1 MFLIMSWQYLTQ
13 SSNLKFIQNDY
24 EEILCWADKQ
34 LDCYYFI
41 FAQPFKTIR
50 KKMIEEISSLQSSH
64 FNDDNIAANITQLVI
79 VSSSNVK
86 EVKKAFKLGHHGHD
100 NF

>member
-1 MFLIMSWQYLTQ
+1 
-13 SSNLKFIQNDY
+13 
-24 EEILCWADKQ
+24 
-34 LDCYYFI
+34 
-41 FAQPFKTIR
+41 
-50 KKMIEEISSLQSSH
+50 MIEEISSLQSSH